1 MQPFLERQIK
11 VQTFCTKFTKLW
23 MQERDN
29 SYAKKVD
36 WPEPYNELIIAS
48 FQRGEISGSEF
59 RQAYSDLWSNA
70 EDQEFEETINAIYS
84 ACDCWYPLPEREGEI
99 DENQLRREVAD
110 AFAALREPK
119 KSLVQAI

>member
-1 MQPFLERQIK
+1 M
-11 VQTFCTKFTKLW
+11 QTFCTKFTKLW